1 MKLEEGVEQLSTKIC
16 SFRNVDL
23 KNDTAGEEWNEKQ
36 VAQGQYA
43 IPVALLWLIVDWW
56 EGKQGSGPEG
66 DEVL

>member
-1 MKLEEGVEQLSTKIC
+1 MKSEEGVEQLSTKIC

-43 IPVALLWLIVDWW
+43 IPVALLCMIVNLN
-56 EGKQGSGPEG
+56 EMKQGSGPKG